1 MLQTKRTRIDKL
13 GVPPQNPLGSMIGLS
28 TIVALLIG
36 GGLASGLVW
45 QGRQLPTPE
54 NWLLGDPFVA
64 AGHGVAAAAAILI
77 SLFGMLAIK
86 RNSELTYID
95 KSKVV
100 WSEAIDYARNSHL
113 RFTADEL
120 GGAYESFRRFWSVDL
135 QGRVHLLCVIASLP
149 GVLALFGAIRNL
161 QASPPAMATNSILGS
176 DVPGADWDRRV
187 DRSDRCDR
195 RRSLGMGESIGCLG
209 DRVKGDD
216 FRGGRKSFFRHKY
229 RSRTNRDSEG
239 CDGVGRTCCGSSSK
253 RRADCYSTIR
263 NRNRISPFRRPA
275 A

>member
-161 QASPPAMATNSILGS
+161 QASPTQWPPIRFWEVMF
-176 DVPGADWDRRV
+176 PGLIGIGESMQRPL
-187 DRSDRCDR
+187 RSSAFIGDGREYWLPGRSRQR
-195 RRSLGMGESIGCLG
+195 RRFPWWKKVLLP
-209 DRVKGDD
+209 
-216 FRGGRKSFFRHKY
+216 
-229 RSRTNRDSEG
+229 T
-239 CDGVGRTCCGSSSK
+239 
-253 RRADCYSTIR
+253 
-263 NRNRISPFRRPA
+263 
-275 A
+275 